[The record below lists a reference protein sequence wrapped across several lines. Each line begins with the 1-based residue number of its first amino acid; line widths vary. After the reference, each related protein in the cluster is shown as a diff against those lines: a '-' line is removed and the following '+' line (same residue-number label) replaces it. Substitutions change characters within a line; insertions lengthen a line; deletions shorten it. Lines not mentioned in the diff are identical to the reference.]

1 MVNISNSHLGP
12 GDPRGAGHCGLPSLL
27 LPDLPCPSPQGT
39 SNGLGS
45 VDDIE
50 TGSVRGVRGQV
61 EMGSWGGLSPISPRP
76 LGGQASQAPP
86 LQIRA
91 PEGSL
96 PWGLPEAWKQIVGSG
111 KASPSGRGE
120 HPPSLGGCGLPHS
133 GVALAPRPPRQ
144 ASCPSW
150 ESTSLK
156 AVFPF
161 SSSMASRKGHFKSA
175 PYRST
180 AYVRGRTCRD

>member
-45 VDDIE
+45 IDDIE

-111 KASPSGRGE
+111 KASPFREGRA
-120 HPPSLGGCGLPHS
+120 PPQPGRVRAASQWGSAGPTSSTPGQLPQLGVHLSQSRLPLLFLDGFQKGSL
-133 GVALAPRPPRQ
+133 
-144 ASCPSW
+144 
-150 ESTSLK
+150 
-156 AVFPF
+156 
-161 SSSMASRKGHFKSA
+161 
-175 PYRST
+175 
-180 AYVRGRTCRD
+180 

>member
-45 VDDIE
+45 IDDIE

-144 ASCPSW
+144 VPILILRQSYGFIIITTNGS
-150 ESTSLK
+150 K
-156 AVFPF
+156 RPF
-161 SSSMASRKGHFKSA
+161 N
-175 PYRST
+175 
-180 AYVRGRTCRD
+180 